1 MLNTCLGL
9 EVRQAGQVVPE
20 RKHLPQPATGG
31 CTVGEDRQKAGA
43 TGEFLQ
49 PGLAL
54 EKVRGDGS
62 GGGSLEFEDLKFPI
76 AADNVDF

>member
-20 RKHLPQPATGG
+20 RKHLPQPSAGG
-31 CTVGEDRQKAGA
+31 HAVGEDRQKAGA

-49 PGLAL
+49 PGLTL

-62 GGGSLEFEDLKFPI
+62 GGGSLELEDLKIPI
-76 AADNVDF
+76 AADNVDL